1 MLFQG
6 AHGDAQG
13 APCRLIHQHI
23 GHRQLPDAAGE
34 LSDAE
39 CASWL
44 GEHGINPVGELR
56 FYERKH
62 IFTHIEWHM
71 RVCATDVSAKTLPSG
86 WVLLD
91 ESHALPTAYRVCL

>member
-1 MLFQG
+1 W
-6 AHGDAQG
+6 
-13 APCRLIHQHI
+13 
-23 GHRQLPDAAGE
+23 QLPETAGV

-39 CASWL
+39 AAAWL
-44 GEHGINPVGELR
+44 GQHDINPVGELR

-71 RVCATDVSAKTLPSG
+71 RVCAAEVSADVLPEG
-86 WVLLD
+86 WTVLD